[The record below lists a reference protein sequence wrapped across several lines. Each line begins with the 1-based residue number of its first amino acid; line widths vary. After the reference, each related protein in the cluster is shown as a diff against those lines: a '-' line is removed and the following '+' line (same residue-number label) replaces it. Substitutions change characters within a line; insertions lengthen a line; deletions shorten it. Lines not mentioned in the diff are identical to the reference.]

1 MKRQNRFDYY
11 RPLTISMFIVGVGLI
26 LASLI
31 LLSRIGFNGK
41 SDEIKKQDGH
51 VHTLH
56 SPEHPNVEAAA
67 KERAEAKAKQKG
79 NTVSTSTS
87 GIFDPLPTV
96 PHQDNGQLGNNQSDQ
111 DELESEVVIL
121 DEKDYLDENGNVID
135 FQKWCLARMHKN
147 GWFKP
152 EDIPIIYEEPNG
164 HPDGV
169 YIWTKFKDGGSMKFE
184 DAPEE
189 VKARD
194 KALQEALDYATETG
208 NGREVVEIT
217 KELGELHRPY
227 KYPSVVTKMHLGS
240 VPLSWAFYF
249 NSFFDATDEAARGEL
264 KQRSGR

>member
-1 MKRQNRFDYY
+1 MERQNRFDYY
-11 RPLTISMFIVGVGLI
+11 KPLTISMVIVGAGLI

-31 LLSRIGFNGK
+31 LLPRTISNDK
-41 SDEIKKQDGH
+41 SDEIKKEEGH
-51 VHTLH
+51 VHTPH
-56 SPEHPNVEAAA
+56 NPEHPNVETSA
-67 KERAEAKAKQKG
+67 KERAGAESKQKG

-87 GIFDPLPTV
+87 PHPSD
-96 PHQDNGQLGNNQSDQ
+96 PHQDKGQLGNNPFDQ
-111 DELESEVVIL
+111 DESEPMAEGVIL
-121 DEKDYLDENGNVID
+121 DEKDYLDENGNVIN

-169 YIWTKFKDGGSMKFE
+169 YIWTEFKEGGGMKFE

-189 VKARD
+189 VKARN
-194 KALQEALDYATETG
+194 KALKEALDYATETG
-208 NGREVVEIT
+208 DGREVVRIT

-227 KYPSVVTKMHLGS
+227 KYPSMVTRMHLGS

-249 NSFFDATDEAARGEL
+249 NSFYEAVDEAGRREL